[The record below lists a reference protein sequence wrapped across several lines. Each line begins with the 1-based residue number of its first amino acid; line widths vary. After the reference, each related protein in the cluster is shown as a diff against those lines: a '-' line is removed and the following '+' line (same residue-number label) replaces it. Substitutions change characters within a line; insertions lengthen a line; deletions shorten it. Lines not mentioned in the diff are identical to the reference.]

1 MKDTLAL
8 NVITVL
14 QKVLMVETASPSPD
28 TSQIV
33 AQGHPTDNELL
44 AFYRSEIRFE
54 TEVVNG
60 RLQALLG
67 SQAFLVIAYATAMTG
82 STKRWGDSMV
92 LLLPPLFSLLGFVLA
107 AMALPGIRAAYAA
120 IGKWEGKQRML
131 HQRSPSLTDFTL
143 APNEDETRDMMRRA
157 QRGALFAH
165 QAPFIFIIAWTIFGF
180 IPFYLY
186 LK

>member
-1 MKDTLAL
+1 MSETSSL
-8 NVITVL
+8 N
-14 QKVLMVETASPSPD
+14 EDSD
-28 TSQIV
+28 DIV
-33 AQGHPTDNELL
+33 AHGKPTDNELL

-54 TEVVNG
+54 SEVVNG

-92 LLLPPLFSLLGFVLA
+92 LLIPPLLSLLGFVLA
-107 AMALPGIRAAYAA
+107 AMALPGIRAAYSA
-120 IGKWEGKQRML
+120 IAKWETKQRAL
-131 HQRSPSLTDFTL
+131 HDRRPSLVEFTL
-143 APNEDETRDMMRRA
+143 APNEDETRDTMRRG

-165 QAPFIFIIAWTIFGF
+165 QAPFVFLVAWAIFGA

-186 LK
+186 LM